1 MRISTKIIF
10 SVLIYISAALLSTFE
25 VIPDTIAMF
34 LIFFTQAIFFFYDSY
49 AFYNKDRNLFKNSII
64 SGFIMTILS
73 FTGFIFNK

>member
-1 MRISTKIIF
+1 MRISTKVIF
-10 SVLIYISAALLSTFE
+10 SILIYISAALLSTFE
-25 VIPDTIAMF
+25 VIPDSIAMF

-49 AFYNKDRNLFKNSII
+49 VFYNKDKNLFKKSIV